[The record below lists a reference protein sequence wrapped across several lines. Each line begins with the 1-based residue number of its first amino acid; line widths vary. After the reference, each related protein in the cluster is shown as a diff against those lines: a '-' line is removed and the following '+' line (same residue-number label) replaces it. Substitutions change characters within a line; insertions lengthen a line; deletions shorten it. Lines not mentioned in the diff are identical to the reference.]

1 MCLRQ
6 KLSRPTGLVEWGARC
21 ERRAGS
27 GRPSHCRLRSR
38 SGIYRTVPGHTM
50 GAVVALL
57 AVIFVVVPI
66 VELFVIIQVGQAIGA
81 LNTIALLLIVG
92 FVGAWLAKR
101 EGTAVWL
108 RFRRQIEAGAV
119 PGREIVD
126 GVLILFAGA
135 LMLTPGFVT
144 DILALLLLLPP
155 VRAVV
160 RATLLKRYVGRI
172 IEVRGADGRRLT
184 GR

>member
-1 MCLRQ
+1 
-6 KLSRPTGLVEWGARC
+6 
-21 ERRAGS
+21 
-27 GRPSHCRLRSR
+27 
-38 SGIYRTVPGHTM
+38 M
-50 GAVVALL
+50 GAMVALL

-81 LNTIALLLIVG
+81 LNTIAILLVVG

-108 RFRRQIEAGAV
+108 RFRRQVEAGAV

-160 RATLLKRYVGRI
+160 RATLLKKFVGKV
-172 IEVRGADGRRLT
+172 IEVRGTDGRRLT

>member
-1 MCLRQ
+1 MW
-6 KLSRPTGLVEWGARC
+6 S
-21 ERRAGS
+21 
-27 GRPSHCRLRSR
+27 
-38 SGIYRTVPGHTM
+38 
-50 GAVVALL
+50 
-57 AVIFVVVPI
+57 
-66 VELFVIIQVGQAIGA
+66 
-81 LNTIALLLIVG
+81 
-92 FVGAWLAKR
+92 
-101 EGTAVWL
+101 

-160 RATLLKRYVGRI
+160 RATLLGGSWARSSRSGPTAAG
-172 IEVRGADGRRLT
+172 GANG
-184 GR
+184 